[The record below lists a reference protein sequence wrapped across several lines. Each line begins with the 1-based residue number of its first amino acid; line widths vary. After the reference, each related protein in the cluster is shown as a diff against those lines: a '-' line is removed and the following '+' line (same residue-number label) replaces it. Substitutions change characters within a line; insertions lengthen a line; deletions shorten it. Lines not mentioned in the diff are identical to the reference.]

1 MASTRQFASGAT
13 RDQDMTKLDYHGF
26 TSPLVKKR
34 FGLYMTKHR
43 IQSDGTVRASDNWK
57 LGIPRNAYIKSADRH
72 MEDWKLHHDGFGME
86 AVETLEDSLCALIF
100 NAQGYLHSLLLEKLT
115 RKPKLSL
122 DAVVISGVAS
132 SRQAPTDVQ
141 LVEPALPG

>member
-1 MASTRQFASGAT
+1 MASMRQFATGAT

-34 FGLYMTKHR
+34 FGLYRTKHR

-72 MEDWKLHHDGFGME
+72 MEDWKLHHDGFGTE

-100 NAQGYLHSLLLEKLT
+100 NAQGYLHSLLLEKMT
-115 RKPKLSL
+115 QKPKLPL
-122 DAVVISGVAS
+122 DAVVTSGAAS
-132 SRQAPTDVQ
+132 TPTALAGVQ
-141 LVEPALPG
+141 PVGSVLP